1 MDIREA
7 KVQLTHAVRA
17 YLAKD
22 GQGLP
27 LTRKDQQ
34 RPIILIG
41 PPGIGKTAIVSQVA
55 RELGI
60 NLVSYSMTH
69 HTRQSALGLPYIA
82 DETYGDRTY
91 RVSRYTMSEIIG
103 SVHDA
108 MAETRKDEGILF
120 LDEVNCVSETLMP
133 SMLQFLQF
141 KRFGQHELPAGWV
154 VVCAANPADYNRSAT
169 ELDAAT
175 LDRLRRIDV
184 EPDLDAWLDYASVR
198 GVHPAVT
205 SYLTSAP
212 DHFFVAESTLDGLRM
227 VTARGWDDLSATIS
241 AYRALDIPCDEGLI
255 SQYLPIVD
263 VARSFASYLGLYLA
277 HEDDYRVRDILA
289 GTVADEVV
297 DRAAKAPFD
306 ERMAVVELIVRPL
319 VAEAEEALAH
329 EGQLRE
335 ERSRLTGHGVT
346 DRQRADFC
354 RRVDAAEDEAKQV
367 LGHTDA
373 ALDFMCRAFGEGD
386 EMMVA
391 LSRMAQS
398 KALMHLAAAYGCAGI
413 RRYADLAL
421 VSERGRTIIEQL

>member
-7 KVQLTHAVRA
+7 KAQLTHAVRA

-22 GQGLP
+22 AQGLP
-27 LTRKDQQ
+27 LTNKRQQ
-34 RPIILIG
+34 RPIILFG

-55 RELGI
+55 EELKI

-82 DETYGDRTY
+82 EEEFGGTTY

-103 SVHDA
+103 SVYDA
-108 MAETRKDEGILF
+108 IRESGRDEGILF

-133 SMLQFLQF
+133 SLLQFLQF
-141 KRFGQHELPAGWV
+141 KRFGQHELPDGWV
-154 VVCAANPADYNRSAT
+154 VVCAANPGDYNRSAT

-184 EPDLDAWLDYASVR
+184 EPDLDAWLDYAAAC
-198 GVHPAVT
+198 GVHPAIT
-205 SYLTSAP
+205 SYLTSTP
-212 DHFFVAESTLDGLRM
+212 DHFFAAESTLDGLKM
-227 VTARGWDDLSATIS
+227 VTARGWDDLSATLT
-241 AYRALDIPCDEGLI
+241 AYRTLDLPCDEGLI
-255 SQYLPIVD
+255 SQYLPLPDIS
-263 VARSFASYLGLYLA
+263 RSFASYLALYLA
-277 HEDDYRVRDILA
+277 HEDDYRIRDIFA
-289 GTVADEVV
+289 GTVDKEVV
-297 DRAAKAPFD
+297 DRAAQAPFD
-306 ERMAVVELIVRPL
+306 ERLAIVELIVRPL
-319 VAEAEEALAH
+319 VAEAETARAH
-329 EGQLRE
+329 EDTLRE
-335 ERSRLTGHGVT
+335 ERSHITGREVT

-354 RRVDAAEDEAKQV
+354 RRVDEAEGEARKV
-367 LGHTDA
+367 LGHVDA

-398 KALMHLAAAYGCAGI
+398 KDLMHLAAAYGSQGI

-421 VSERGRTIIEQL
+421 VSERARTIIDKL